1 MSWKDILKGE
11 EVHPSVRRFSEK
23 GKKDIEELTTR
34 IKGLEQTL
42 TRNGKYRIDGDY
54 KFAKLIARGE
64 SGSFWDGKEVK
75 QTEEDKKLMLE
86 RDKLQRRLKNLKDK
100 GESYSL
106 EVPYSKTGTS
116 RRKRPTPTSIREI
129 EQYMHRTSRRPKDY
143 RKDKPMFG
151 YSLDELG
158 SDEEDTQEALRLIDG
173 KNAFITAAKRAKK
186 DTSSNTFYTTN
197 AKRFAYNLTEYL
209 VWNKINEYY
218 KGFKDD
224 HFPAYLWYKNNKEE
238 AFKIA
243 QDIIDGKDVKLNQ

>member
-11 EVHPSVRRFSEK
+11 EMHPSVRRYSEK

-54 KFAKLIARGE
+54 KFAKLIARGKY
-64 SGSFWDGKEVK
+64 GFWDGKEVK

-100 GESYSL
+100 GESYSG
-106 EVPYSKTGTS
+106 EVPYKYGVGTT

-129 EQYMHRTSRRPKDY
+129 EQYLRHTSRRPKDY
-143 RKDKPMFG
+143 RKGKSMFG
-151 YSLDELG
+151 YGEDEVG
-158 SDEEDTQEALRLIDG
+158 SDEEDTQDALRLIDG

-186 DTSSNTFYTTN
+186 DTSRDTYYDTN
-197 AKRFAYNLTEYL
+197 ARTFAFRLGEVL
-209 VWNKINEYY
+209 DWKKIGEYY
-218 KGFKDD
+218 KGFRDD
-224 HFPAYLWYKNNKEE
+224 HFPSYLWYSNNKEE
-238 AFKIA
+238 AIKIA